1 MRKTNSESTPLSVW
15 ITLVGLVLIIAL
27 FFFVMG
33 EKIRM
38 SIIAKEIKEM
48 TATTNC
54 PDQKNIVFAFGSSMF
69 RTGIANRF
77 DAPKWI
83 SDSSGYCLERTGYL
97 NLTLAGVI
105 RNEQVIKAIAAS
117 KADLILIE
125 SPLLLYQ
132 SRTENKFE
140 EGRPRQT
147 IRMLKQHLMTKD
159 RLAMDD
165 YPKPFY
171 HDQLSALTEQ
181 EEADKALLNRKLRSD
196 KEISTFLKQLKQAVP
211 NSNIIVVDVP
221 RPATIED
228 ALNQRDTQQLIE
240 LKRTIT
246 ALECA
251 YWEFDQPMDK
261 AFFFDAVHLNKAGQE
276 IYMHWLTQQI
286 EKETKL

>member
-38 SIIAKEIKEM
+38 TIIAKEIKEM

-83 SDSSGYCLERTGYL
+83 SDSSSYCLERTGYL

-132 SRTENKFE
+132 SRAENKFE

-147 IRMLKQHLMTKD
+147 IRMLKQHLMSKD

-171 HDQLSALTEQ
+171 HDQLSASAEQ
-181 EEADKALLNRKLRSD
+181 EEANKALLNRKLRSD

-228 ALNQRDTQQLIE
+228 
-240 LKRTIT
+240 
-246 ALECA
+246 
-251 YWEFDQPMDK
+251 
-261 AFFFDAVHLNKAGQE
+261 
-276 IYMHWLTQQI
+276 
-286 EKETKL
+286 